1 MKNKSTPA
9 KRTAAAKTK
18 TGDLAAL
25 IVEVRDLI
33 HSARRGVASVVD
45 TFQVMTNFEIG
56 RRIVEH
62 EQKGAKR
69 AAYGAEVL
77 KELSTR
83 LEAEFGR
90 GFSLVNLS
98 NMRRFFLLWQERAQI
113 LQSTT
118 EKLSLTSSQS
128 RSTPGRSAIVQA
140 ATEKSGSSPFCLSWT
155 HYVELLG
162 IKDPDERSFYEIE
175 SANSCWN
182 VRELKRQKASCLYE
196 RLALSRDQAGIKRL
210 AREGQLITKPEDLF
224 KEPLVLEFLGL
235 GEQTRYSES
244 DLESA
249 LISHLEKFLLE
260 LGKGFLFEARQK
272 RFTFDGDHYFLD
284 LVFYNRL
291 LRCYVVIDLKLD
303 KLTHQDLGQMQI
315 HPVRYELPIRI
326 CPSKF
331 SGRQLLRR
339 IHQRPQTKDRRASR
353 WARAFHGKALAHRF
367 GLLRSV
373 SNSDRRYQAGEIPQN
388 RLGKTLHKV
397 APRRLSHGVNVNY
410 YDREVKLPGE
420 NPTIGLLLCKE
431 KKDAIVKLT
440 LPKDA
445 NIQAKDYQLYL
456 PSKEILRQ
464 KLLDWADEAEISEKT
479 PSRKN
484 SVR

>member
-9 KRTAAAKTK
+9 KRTATAKTK
-18 TGDLAAL
+18 PGDLAAL

-155 HYVELLG
+155 HYVELRG

-175 SANSCWN
+175 SANSGWN

-235 GEQTRYSES
+235 KDRIRFSES

-303 KLTHQDLGQMQI
+303 NLTHQDLGQMQI

-339 IHQRPQTKDRRASR
+339 IHQRPQTKDRRPSR

-431 KKDAIVKLT
+431 KKDAIVQLT

-464 KLLDWADEAEISEKT
+464 KLLDWADEADISDKT
-479 PSRKN
+479 PSRKK